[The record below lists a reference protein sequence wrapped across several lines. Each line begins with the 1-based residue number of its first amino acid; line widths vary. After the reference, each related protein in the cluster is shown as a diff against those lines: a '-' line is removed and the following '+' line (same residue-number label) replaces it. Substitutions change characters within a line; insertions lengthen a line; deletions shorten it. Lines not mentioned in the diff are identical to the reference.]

1 MDSYRWTSS
10 DASSSTT
17 QITLPFWSHA
27 SRSRA
32 FREDCCLSGSSFAVN
47 KIAGDCIAQNQ
58 HKNLN
63 AVFRAFVALN
73 LNRLREG
80 GPCVGRR
87 SMKGSC
93 FPRSRKTRGLEHPDR
108 ARAEILGQFSGSC
121 FPTHPPMGL
130 RDGWTPKSRKGWERI
145 CFVLVVGVCDGLAC
159 GLRPSIFLHGQRGL
173 DLGFAGW

>member
-1 MDSYRWTSS
+1 LLQPN
-10 DASSSTT
+10 DARNPMMPTAKKTNAANAVVSPLDIAHVSSSHIVGTGCPT
-17 QITLPFWSHA
+17 FGADRGLPV
-27 SRSRA
+27 SR
-32 FREDCCLSGSSFAVN
+32 LSGSSFAVN

-63 AVFRAFVALN
+63 AGFRAFVALN

-108 ARAEILGQFSGSC
+108 ARAEILG
-121 FPTHPPMGL
+121 
-130 RDGWTPKSRKGWERI
+130 
-145 CFVLVVGVCDGLAC
+145 
-159 GLRPSIFLHGQRGL
+159 
-173 DLGFAGW
+173 